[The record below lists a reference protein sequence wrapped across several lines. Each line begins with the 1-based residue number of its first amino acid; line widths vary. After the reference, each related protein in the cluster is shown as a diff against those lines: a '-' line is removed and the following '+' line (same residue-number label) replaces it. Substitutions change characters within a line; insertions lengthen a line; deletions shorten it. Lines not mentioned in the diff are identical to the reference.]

1 MKCKLMMSL
10 VSESQEGNIGDDWS
24 YRLEAKVFHGG
35 LRADVV
41 IDVPKHVLPSGEVRA
56 PHGDPEPV
64 ELFHGECDGP
74 LQVRLLLTATE
85 VDTFI
90 NDVGQASKD
99 VSIECPPPGDHP
111 LVRDIDIAAGV
122 RESPGIRNLN
132 AVFTL
137 RLRFTLSR
145 VRD

>member
-1 MKCKLMMSL
+1 MRYKLMMTL
-10 VSESQEGNIGDDWS
+10 VSESQEGNCGDDWS

-35 LRADVV
+35 LRADAV
-41 IDVPKHVLPSGEVRA
+41 IEVPEHKLASGEVREPYGA
-56 PHGDPEPV
+56 PKPV
-64 ELFHGECDGP
+64 ELFEGECEGP

-99 VSIECPPPGDHP
+99 VTIECPSSDDHP
-111 LVRDIDIAAGV
+111 LVRDVDIAAGV

-132 AVFTL
+132 SVVTL
-137 RLRFTLSR
+137 RLRFTLTR
-145 VRD
+145 Q

>member
-1 MKCKLMMSL
+1 MTFKLMMSL

-41 IDVPKHVLPSGEVRA
+41 IEVPKHTLQSGEVRA

-90 NDVGQASKD
+90 DDVGQASKD

-111 LVRDIDIAAGV
+111 LVRDVDIAAGV

-137 RLRFTLSR
+137 RLRFTLTR
-145 VRD
+145 VPG